1 MSNKKSGK
9 KAVQASGKKNGAG
22 KSNASKAIKK
32 GASAAKKGNSIAKGG
47 KSAGAKKGK

>member
-9 KAVQASGKKNGAG
+9 KAMQASGKKGGAR

-32 GASAAKKGNSIAKGG
+32 GASAAKTGKSAGKGG